1 MAFATERIDEVRHRV
16 NQIQREASAP
26 VPDEQ
31 ETREREEAAE
41 AYAGENEQH
50 FVDYCQDCIDTSV
63 QAMKGVREE
72 QSECWKVFNEDAP
85 PNYAKKEDWQS
96 KVIIPKPFGAVQF
109 AMAIVRKAFDV
120 QLLSI
125 ENEKDPDAATFW
137 TKLMTLMLSRNY
149 ANLPIQ
155 FTDACGMGFAVGQS
169 MEMIPV
175 WRTGRGL
182 RYIMVEPWKIHR
194 DPDSISRQPQSGM
207 YWIHQEYLD
216 YWLLKKG
223 MKDGRFENVPDIT
236 PGTPGSDARF
246 DTHMTKQALAERKGH
261 IIHRSKYR
269 TLILTSEF
277 WGSVLDRRGEL
288 LLPNASYTVAAG
300 RVIKVPKASP
310 YPSLRWP
317 GMGFSPLP
325 HLLRFDGRGL
335 LQGIKS
341 LWYFMCSLL
350 CLHNDNLNWVVNPPT
365 EIDISSLVDP
375 EDIDDYPGK
384 KYLSRG
390 TVSGQ
395 QSIRPVD
402 RKSITNE
409 ILANEN
415 FAQQR
420 FEEGTFITSLVRG
433 LPGYRAEVTARESA
447 QSLEQNMT
455 VFGLIG
461 KNLEHGALDAVVAG
475 AETVAINITSDELTK
490 IMGPEWA
497 ERFADPTS
505 PTGLKLPILTT
516 GNFSVSGIS
525 ALMRD
530 MEIIRNIREVIL
542 PLFEGQSI
550 FLPYLKPYKLLKSLE
565 KRMGLQDEGIMVDQV
580 MADAIDG
587 AQQRQQE
594 ASIGQALEGAPGE
607 EVPPELAGMLPGME
621 EGEAAPVMPAEQGE
635 VV

>member
-1 MAFATERIDEVRHRV
+1 M
-16 NQIQREASAP
+16 
-26 VPDEQ
+26 
-31 ETREREEAAE
+31 
-41 AYAGENEQH
+41 
-50 FVDYCQDCIDTSV
+50 
-63 QAMKGVREE
+63 
-72 QSECWKVFNEDAP
+72 
-85 PNYAKKEDWQS
+85 
-96 KVIIPKPFGAVQF
+96 
-109 AMAIVRKAFDV
+109 
-120 QLLSI
+120 
-125 ENEKDPDAATFW
+125 
-137 TKLMTLMLSRNY
+137 
-149 ANLPIQ
+149 
-155 FTDACGMGFAVGQS
+155 
-169 MEMIPV
+169 
-175 WRTGRGL
+175 
-182 RYIMVEPWKIHR
+182 
-194 DPDSISRQPQSGM
+194 
-207 YWIHQEYLD
+207 
-216 YWLLKKG
+216 
-223 MKDGRFENVPDIT
+223 
-236 PGTPGSDARF
+236 
-246 DTHMTKQALAERKGH
+246 
-261 IIHRSKYR
+261 
-269 TLILTSEF
+269 
-277 WGSVLDRRGEL
+277 
-288 LLPNASYTVAAG
+288 
-300 RVIKVPKASP
+300 
-310 YPSLRWP
+310 
-317 GMGFSPLP
+317 
-325 HLLRFDGRGL
+325 
-335 LQGIKS
+335 
-341 LWYFMCSLL
+341 
-350 CLHNDNLNWVVNPPT
+350 
-365 EIDISSLVDP
+365 
-375 EDIDDYPGK
+375 
-384 KYLSRG
+384 
-390 TVSGQ
+390 SGQ